1 MFFRGVRR
9 CLRAQAGFALPM
21 VIGASLVLGITGTT
35 AMIYTTENVRSASSS
50 KAEER
55 AFSLAEAGLNYAYA
69 TLYNAQDP
77 TMPGAVPVRSETVE
91 NGTITWWGTL
101 DTTTDTWTLTGR
113 GSLPNP
119 AGGVDVIRT
128 VRGRAA
134 MQTVEVGSANN
145 AIWNY
150 IYAEAPSGCTT
161 LSNSV
166 NVNVPIYIK
175 GNLCL
180 QNSAQI
186 SGVNTVLQV
195 GGSVT
200 LQNSAHIGSAG
211 SPLAEV
217 HVAGGCR
224 LNAGMLH
231 NPCTSADAVYSTMT
245 PDATTT
251 NLEKPPIDLAY
262 WYENSKPGPK
272 QACTTQSGIPPAFD
286 NDQVMNRSL
295 PSSVDLTPSLAYD
308 CQVRDAQGNLLGRLA
323 WTPGSPGTLTIS
335 GTIFFD
341 GNIQFSNLVNAV
353 YVGRAT
359 IYASGTVTIKNSTT
373 LCGVVGCNS
382 GWNATQN
389 LLAFV
394 AGSTTD
400 STSFTIANSS
410 TFQGAVYAV
419 NDYSEE
425 NGTTMWGPVIARQV
439 SLANNTTNHYVPLG
453 TLLSGMPQ
461 TSNEAISIVNVSGS
475 WG

>member
-1 MFFRGVRR
+1 MFICGVRR
-9 CLRAQAGFALPM
+9 CLKAQAGFALPM

-101 DTTTDTWTLTGR
+101 DTTTNTWTLTGR

-119 AGGVDVIRT
+119 AGGVAVIRT

-186 SGVNTVLQV
+186 SGLNTVLQV
-195 GGSVT
+195 GGTVT

-211 SPLAEV
+211 AKLAEV
-217 HVAGGCR
+217 HVTGGCR
-224 LNAGMLH
+224 LNSGMLH

-245 PDATTT
+245 PDSTTT

-308 CQVRDAQGNLLGRLA
+308 CQVRDAAGDLLGRIA

-341 GNIQFSNLVNAV
+341 GNILFNNLVNAV

-382 GWNATQN
+382 SWNATQN

-400 STSFTIANSS
+400 STSFTISNSS

-439 SLANNTTNHYVPLG
+439 SLSNNTTNHYVPLG

>member
-1 MFFRGVRR
+1 
-9 CLRAQAGFALPM
+9 M
-21 VIGASLVLGITGTT
+21 VIGISLVLGITGTT
-35 AMIYTTENVRSASSS
+35 AMVYSTENVRSASSS

-55 AFSLAEAGLNYAYA
+55 AFSLAEAGLNYAYS
-69 TLYNAQDP
+69 TLYSAQDP

-101 DTTTDTWTLTGR
+101 DTQTNTWTLTGR

-128 VRGRAA
+128 IRGRAA
-134 MQTVEVGSANN
+134 LQTVEVGDANN

-150 IYAEAPSGCTT
+150 IYAEAPTGCTT

-186 SGVNTVLQV
+186 SGINTVLQV
-195 GGSVT
+195 GGTLS
-200 LQNSAHIGSAG
+200 LQNSAHVGDAA

-217 HVAGGCR
+217 HVAGGCK
-224 LNAGMLH
+224 LGSGATH
-231 NPCTSADAVYSTMT
+231 NPCTSADAVYATMA
-245 PDATTT
+245 PDSVTTG
-251 NLEKPPIDLAY
+251 LEKPPLDLAY

-272 QACTTQSGIPPAFD
+272 QSCTTQSGIPPAFD
-286 NDQVMNRSL
+286 NDQIMNRSL
-295 PSSVDLTPSLAYD
+295 ASSIDLTPTLAYD
-308 CQVRDAQGNLLGRLA
+308 CQVRDAQGSLVGRLA
-323 WTPGSPGTLTIS
+323 WTPGSPGTLTVA

-341 GNIQFSNLVNAV
+341 GNISFKNLTNAV

-359 IYASGTVTIKNSTT
+359 IYASGTVSMQNSTT
-373 LCGVVGCNS
+373 VCGAVGCGSN
-382 GWNATQN
+382 WDATQN

-394 AGSTTD
+394 AGSSTD
-400 STSFTIANSS
+400 TVGFSISNSS
-410 TFQGAVYAV
+410 TFQGAIFAV
-419 NDYSEE
+419 NDYSEQ
-425 NGTTMWGPVIARQV
+425 NGSTMWGPIIARQV
-439 SLANNTTNHYVPLG
+439 SLANNTSNHYVPLG

-461 TSNEAISIVNVSGS
+461 TSNEAISIVNVAGS